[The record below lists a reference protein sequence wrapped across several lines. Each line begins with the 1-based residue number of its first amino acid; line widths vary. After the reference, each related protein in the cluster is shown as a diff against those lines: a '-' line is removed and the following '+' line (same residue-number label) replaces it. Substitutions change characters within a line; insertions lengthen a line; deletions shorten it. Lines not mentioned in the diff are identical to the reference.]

1 MAKLTKRTVDAQR
14 PGTGDLVVWDDELS
28 GFGLR
33 VKPSGTK
40 SFIIQYRNKNR
51 RSRRLTIGHY
61 GVLTPDQAREDARQ
75 LLARVARGADPAER
89 RTQDRAAM
97 TIAQLC
103 REYLHKARS
112 GELVTRRGKLK
123 KATTIYT
130 DQGRVDRH
138 IIPLLGHRTVK
149 DLTTADVRAFLRD
162 VIAGKSAADVKTKK
176 RGRAIVTGGRGTGAR
191 TLGLLGGIL
200 SYAVS
205 EGYRDS
211 NPVRGVVRPA
221 DAVRNVRL
229 DEPAYRRISGLL
241 DQANAAGE
249 PWQAVEIIRVI
260 ALTGCR
266 RGEIERLRW
275 SEVDLVRQVLRLGDS
290 KTGRSI
296 RPIGAEAV
304 AALRSAMARSS
315 GEFVFPSTKAE
326 GKPFVGLPKAWL
338 RIIGDSLPG
347 VSPHGLRHG
356 FASTAEDLGFTVP
369 TIKALLGHAGASVTE
384 GYIHKADTALVAA
397 ADQISRFIADAMA
410 GAIADGTNAVELKM
424 A

>member
-1 MAKLTKRTVDAQR
+1 LD
-14 PGTGDLVVWDDELS
+14 TGQS
-28 GFGLR
+28 
-33 VKPSGTK
+33 
-40 SFIIQYRNKNR
+40 N
-51 RSRRLTIGHY
+51 
-61 GVLTPDQAREDARQ
+61 
-75 LLARVARGADPAER
+75 
-89 RTQDRAAM
+89 
-97 TIAQLC
+97 
-103 REYLHKARS
+103 
-112 GELVTRRGKLK
+112 
-123 KATTIYT
+123 
-130 DQGRVDRH
+130 
-138 IIPLLGHRTVK
+138 
-149 DLTTADVRAFLRD
+149 LTTADVRAFLRD

-200 SYAVS
+200 TYAVS

-221 DAVRNVRL
+221 DAMRNVRL
-229 DEPAYRRISGLL
+229 DEFAYRTMSGLL

-249 PWQAVEIIRVI
+249 RWQAVEIIRVI

-266 RGEIERLRW
+266 RGEIERLRR

-304 AALRSAMARSS
+304 AALRSAMARSN
-315 GEFVFPSTKAE
+315 GEFVFPSTNAA

-338 RIIGDSLPG
+338 RIIGDNLPG

-397 ADQISRFIADAMA
+397 ADQISRFIADAMT
-410 GAIADGTNAVELKM
+410 GAIADQDNVFDLKR

>member
-1 MAKLTKRTVDAQR
+1 MAKLTKRTVDAQK
-14 PGTGDLVVWDDELS
+14 PGVGDLVVWDDDLP

-51 RSRRLTIGHY
+51 RSRRLTIGRY

-89 RTQDRAAM
+89 RTQDRAAI

-103 REYLHKARS
+103 REYLDKAMR
-112 GELVTRRGKLK
+112 GELITRRGKLK

-130 DQGRVDRH
+130 DQGRVERH

-162 VIAGKSAADVKTKK
+162 VIAGKSAADVKTGK

-205 EGYRDS
+205 EGYRDG

-221 DAVRNVRL
+221 DAIRHVRL
-229 DEPAYRRISGLL
+229 DELAYRRMSGLL

-266 RGEIERLRW
+266 RGEIERLQR
-275 SEVDLVRQVLRLGDS
+275 SEVDLVRQVLRLGDT

-304 AALRSAMARSS
+304 AALRLAMARSC
-315 GEFVFPSTKAE
+315 GEFVFPSIKAK
-326 GKPFVGLPKAWL
+326 GKPFVGLPKAWR
-338 RIIGDSLPG
+338 RIIGDNLRG

-410 GAIADGTNAVELKM
+410 GIIAEQDNVVELKM

>member
-1 MAKLTKRTVDAQR
+1 
-14 PGTGDLVVWDDELS
+14 
-28 GFGLR
+28 
-33 VKPSGTK
+33 
-40 SFIIQYRNKNR
+40 
-51 RSRRLTIGHY
+51 
-61 GVLTPDQAREDARQ
+61 
-75 LLARVARGADPAER
+75 
-89 RTQDRAAM
+89 M

-112 GELVTRRGKLK
+112 GDLITRRGKLK

-130 DQGRVDRH
+130 DQGRVERH

-162 VIAGKSAADVKTKK
+162 VIAGKSAADVKTRK

-191 TLGLLGGIL
+191 TLGLLGAIL

-221 DAVRNVRL
+221 DAIRHVRL
-229 DEPAYRRISGLL
+229 DEFAYRTMNGLL
-241 DQANAAGE
+241 DRASAAGE
-249 PWQAVEIIRVI
+249 PWQAMEIIRVI

-266 RGEIERLRW
+266 RGEIERLRR
-275 SEVDLVRQVLRLGDS
+275 SEVDLVRQVLRLGDT
-290 KTGRSI
+290 KAGRSI

-315 GEFVFPSTKAE
+315 GEFVFPSTKAK
-326 GKPFVGLPKAWL
+326 GNPFVGLPKAWL
-338 RIIGDSLPG
+338 RIIGDNLPG

-410 GAIADGTNAVELKM
+410 GVVADGTNVVE
-424 A
+424 